1 VIRNDL
7 PELFSVFDF
16 ANPHAS
22 TGLRPQTMV
31 ATQGLFM
38 LNDVSVMTAAESKA
52 RRLLADTSPAGE
64 DDLVRAL
71 YASLFSKAPT
81 SDERAEILA
90 FVRKIKN
97 RVIAEGGNDAELQSW
112 SQACQALFAS
122 SRFQIL
128 D

>member
-1 VIRNDL
+1 VVRNDL

-22 TGLRPQTMV
+22 TGMRPQTMV

-38 LNDVSVMTAAESKA
+38 LNDGSVMAAAEATA
-52 RRLLADTSPAGE
+52 RRLLADPLSAGE
-64 DDLVRAL
+64 DGLVDT
-71 YASLFSKAPT
+71 LFELLLNTKPT
-81 SDERAEILA
+81 TEERAEILG
-90 FVRKIKN
+90 FVRQTRK
-97 RVIAEGGNDAELQSW
+97 RVMADGGNDADLRVW
-112 SQACQALFAS
+112 SQVCQALFAS